1 MSIDSLIDKE
11 IVTHIYDGIL
21 LSDKKEYIWVSSNL
35 VDKPRIY
42 YIEWSKYE
50 EKDKYHILTYIHEI

>member
-21 LSDKKEYIWVSSNL
+21 LSDKKEHIWVSSNL
-35 VDKPRIY
+35 VDEPRIY
-42 YIEWSKYE
+42 YTE
-50 EKDKYHILTYIHEI
+50 